1 MSLFEQIKEDLNKA
15 VKGRK
20 ETESLVLRQLLASVL
35 NKEKEKRYKLG
46 REGIDGKDLD
56 DKSHLS
62 EEELLEVVGYEAKKR
77 RESIVEFGKG
87 KRDDLV
93 AKEKSELEILEK
105 YLPAQLGKEE
115 IKSIAKE
122 VIAKVGAENQKD
134 IGKVMAGLMPKLKGQ
149 ADGTLVGR
157 VVRELLS

>member
-15 VKGRK
+15 VKERK

-115 IKSIAKE
+115 IKSIKS
-122 VIAKVGAENQKD
+122 
-134 IGKVMAGLMPKLKGQ
+134 
-149 ADGTLVGR
+149 TLTLLYKR
-157 VVRELLS
+157 RELEESRLDAAPAD